1 MRQHLVLTA
10 TGSDRPGLVERVTR
24 LIVEHGGNVESS
36 RMARL
41 GGEFAMLV
49 LVAAPVERIGGL
61 REAVDR
67 LGEGSY
73 VVHTRLTG
81 MGPPVAAEGRV
92 TIRVLGADHM
102 GIIHA
107 VARDLAR
114 RSVNVETLDT
124 EVAAAPMSGQPLFRM
139 QATVSL
145 PPGLSR
151 EELARALEAVGDEMN
166 VEITVEPTGG

>member
-10 TGSDRPGLVERVTR
+10 TGNDRPGLVERVTR

-49 LVAAPVERIGGL
+49 LVAAPVQRIDDLRSAVERL
-61 REAVDR
+61 AE
-67 LGEGSY
+67 ESY
-73 VVHTRLTG
+73 VVHTRLTS
-81 MGPPVAAEGRV
+81 MGPPVAEAGRA
-92 TIRVLGADHM
+92 TIRVSGADHM

-114 RSVNVETLDT
+114 RAVNVESLDT
-124 EVAAAPMSGQPLFRM
+124 EVEAAPMSGQPLFQMR
-139 QATVSL
+139 ATVSI
-145 PPGLSR
+145 PPGISCD
-151 EELARALEAVGDEMN
+151 ELAAALGAVGDEMN
-166 VEITVEPTGG
+166 VEVTVEPVSG